1 MDRDGNKI
9 AFFFNDLTKEAQ
21 KSLVEFLGDNGNY
34 DVFPLLTI
42 TKTED
47 DQLLFNEGD
56 WQ

>member
-1 MDRDGNKI
+1 MEREENRI
-9 AFFFNDLTKEAQ
+9 VFFLNDLTEEAQ
-21 KSLVEFLGDNGNY
+21 RSLVEFLGDDGNY

-56 WQ
+56 W